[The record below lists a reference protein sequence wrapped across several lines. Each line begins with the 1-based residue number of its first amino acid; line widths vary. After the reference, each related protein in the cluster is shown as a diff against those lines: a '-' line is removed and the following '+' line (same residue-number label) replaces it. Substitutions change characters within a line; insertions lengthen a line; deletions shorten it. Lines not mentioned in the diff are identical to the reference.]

1 MGDLLRDLRYGAR
14 SLRKR
19 PGFTA
24 VAVAILALGI
34 GANSALFSVVSA
46 ALLRPV
52 PWKDPERI
60 VSVWETRAK
69 KGESNNLVSAV
80 DFVEWRERCQSF
92 EQAAGWRFLYLNL
105 TGSDEPERV
114 QGLTVSPGYFPL
126 LGVEAALG
134 RTFLP
139 EEEEPGRDKVIIL
152 SHGLWRRRFGSD
164 PGVVGRQIAVEGESR
179 TVVGVLPDDFHIF
192 RVLNR
197 ELDVY
202 IPLTLDRSRLGRHG
216 AAAETAGA
224 SRGDADQIM
233 FVYARLKPGATV
245 GQAQAELDAIYRGL
259 GEAYPQTN
267 SGLGA
272 RLVPLPEQ
280 WGERAR
286 PALLML
292 LAAVGFVLAIACA
305 NVANLLL
312 ARATARRKEM
322 NIRAALGASRSRLVR
337 QALTESLLLA
347 ALGGLAGLLLAF
359 WGVGLLNGLIPYTAL
374 NRADDFRLD
383 PLVLGFTLAVT
394 LLTGLACGLAPALRS
409 SKPDLTGSLKGGGG
423 ATAGARDGRLRDLLV
438 ISEVMLALVLLVG
451 AGLMLRSIAR
461 LRSVDRGLK
470 IDHVLTMQIFL
481 PRAKYPTGGRVA
493 GFYQQLL
500 RRVETLPGVESA
512 GVINYPPLG
521 LVSTNVPFVV
531 EGREPPTPEEVP
543 VARYSVVSPEY
554 FRAVRIPL
562 LAGRQFT
569 EQDADESHGV
579 VVISDSMARRFWPG
593 EDAIGKRIAPRFPE
607 MNAYWIPESN
617 NRPLTVVGVVGDVRQ
632 DGRLG
637 VPEDE
642 GDPAQMY
649 LPYLQNPSPI
659 MHLLVRTSA
668 DPLLSANAVRSEV
681 YSVDKDQPA
690 FDVKTLEE
698 VAAESFS
705 QSSALTLL
713 LGAFAALALALAGAG
728 IYGVMAYAV
737 SERTREIGIRMALGA
752 TGGDVLRLIVRR
764 GMLSALAGVGA
775 GLVATLILTR
785 VLSSALYG
793 VSAGDPV
800 TYAAV
805 SALLLGVAFAACY
818 APARKAAKV
827 DPKIALQHE

>member
-1 MGDLLRDLRYGAR
+1 MGVLLRDLRYGAR
-14 SLRKR
+14 ALRKR

-24 VAVAILALGI
+24 LVVSILALGI
-34 GANSALFSVVSA
+34 GANSALFSVISA
-46 ALLRPV
+46 ALLHPV

-60 VSVWETRAK
+60 LNVWETRAK
-69 KGESNNLVSAV
+69 KGENNNLVSAV
-80 DFVEWRERCQSF
+80 NFVDWRGRCQSF

-105 TGSDEPERV
+105 TGRDEPERV

-139 EEEEPGRDKVIIL
+139 EEEEPGRDKVVIL

-164 PGVVGRQIAVEGESR
+164 PGVVGRQITVEGEPR
-179 TVVGVLPDDFHIF
+179 TVVGVLPANFHIF

-197 ELDVY
+197 ELDIY
-202 IPLTLDRSRLGRHG
+202 IPLTLDRSR
-216 AAAETAGA
+216 AEEVL
-224 SRGDADQIM
+224 
-233 FVYARLKPGATV
+233 FVYARLKPGASV
-245 GQAQAELDAIYRGL
+245 EQAQAEMDAIYRGL
-259 GEAYPQTN
+259 DEEYPQN
-267 SGLGA
+267 SPRPGV

-292 LAAVGFVLAIACA
+292 FAAVGFVLVIACA
-305 NVANLLL
+305 DVTNLLL

-322 NIRAALGASRSRLVR
+322 HIRAALGASRSRLAR
-337 QALTESLLLA
+337 QALTESLLLS

-359 WGVGLLNGLIPYTAL
+359 WGVGLLNSLIPYTAL

-409 SKPDLTGSLKGGGG
+409 SKPDLTESLKEGGSSV
-423 ATAGARDGRLRDLLV
+423 TAGAREGRLRDLLV
-438 ISEVMLALVLLVG
+438 ISEIMLAMVLLVG
-451 AGLMLRSIAR
+451 AGLMLRSITR
-461 LRSVDRGLK
+461 LHSVDRGLK
-470 IDHVLTMQIFL
+470 TDHVLTMQIFL
-481 PRAKYPTGGRVA
+481 PQAKYPTGGQVA
-493 GFYQQLL
+493 RFYQQLL

-521 LVSTNVPFVV
+521 LVSTTVPFFV
-531 EGREPPTPEEVP
+531 EGREPATADEAP

-554 FRAVRIPL
+554 FRTMRIPL
-562 LAGRQFT
+562 LAGRQLG
-569 EQDADESHGV
+569 EQDADETNGV
-579 VVISDSMARRFWPG
+579 VVISDSMARRFWPDG
-593 EDAIGKRIAPRFPE
+593 DALGKRVVPRFPA
-607 MNAYWIPESN
+607 MRAYWIPASN

-637 VPEDE
+637 APQDE
-642 GDPAQMY
+642 AGPTQMY

-668 DPLLSANAVRSEV
+668 DPLLSANAARSEV
-681 YSVDKDQPA
+681 YSVDKDQPV
-690 FDVKTLEE
+690 FDVKTMDE

-705 QSSALTLL
+705 ASSALTLL
-713 LGAFAALALALAGAG
+713 LGTFAALALLLAVAG

-737 SERTREIGIRMALGA
+737 GERTREIGIRMALGA
-752 TGGDVLRLIVRR
+752 SAGDVLRLIVRR
-764 GMLSALAGVGA
+764 GMLSALTGVVA
-775 GLVATLILTR
+775 GLVATLMLTR
-785 VLSSALYG
+785 LLSSALYG
-793 VSAGDPV
+793 VSAVDLV

-805 SALLLGVAFAACY
+805 SALLSGSAFVACY
-818 APARKAAKV
+818 VPALKATKV
-827 DPKIALQHE
+827 DPKVALRHE